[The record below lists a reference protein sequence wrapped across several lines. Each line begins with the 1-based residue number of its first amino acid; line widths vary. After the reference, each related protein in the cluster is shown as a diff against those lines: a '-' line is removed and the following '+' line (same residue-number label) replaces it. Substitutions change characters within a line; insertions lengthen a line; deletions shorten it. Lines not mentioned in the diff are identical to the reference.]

1 MAKAS
6 TQPAGGWLFKEEPQH
21 YSFADLERDRDTVW
35 DGVTN
40 NLALKNLREVRT
52 GDKVL
57 FYQTGNDK
65 AVVGEMR
72 VMSDPYPDEKEK
84 DPKLVVVDVRAS
96 KRWPRSV
103 TLAEIKADPDFA
115 DWDLV
120 KNSRLSV
127 MRVSAKQWQ
136 RLVKLSQANP

>member
-6 TQPAGGWLFKEEPQH
+6 TQPVGGWLFKEEPEH
-21 YSFADLERDRDTVW
+21 YSYTDLERDRDTIW

-40 NLALKNLREVRT
+40 NLALKNLREVRS

-57 FYQTGNDK
+57 FYQTGKDK
-65 AVVGEMR
+65 AVVGEML
-72 VMSDPYPDEKEK
+72 VTSDPYPDEKEK
-84 DPKLVVVDVRAS
+84 DAKRVVVDVRAS
-96 KRWPRSV
+96 KRWPRPV
-103 TLAEIKADPDFA
+103 TLAEIKADPEFA

-136 RLVKLSQANP
+136 RLVKMSQANP